1 MTTSLY
7 SLTGKFLEIQQYI
20 TEDNQEMFTDTLEA
34 IDEAIEQKA
43 LGIVHVVKN
52 LETMCETIKAE
63 ETRLAE
69 RRKRTEK
76 SVERLKQYL
85 LDSMEATD
93 NKKIETDLMTISIR
107 NNKESLLVHSEAFI
121 PEMYYKPGKP
131 SLDKTNLLKAVQKGI
146 IVEGVTTHRTK
157 SLSIK

>member
-7 SLTGKFLEIQQYI
+7 SLTGSYLELQQHI

-34 IDEAIEQKA
+34 LDEAIEQKA

-52 LETMCETIKAE
+52 MENMCEVIKAE
-63 ETRLAE
+63 EVRLAE
-69 RRKRTEK
+69 RRKKTEK
-76 SVERLKQYL
+76 SVARLKQYL

-93 NKKIETDLMTISIR
+93 NKKIETDLMTISVR
-107 NNKESLLVHSEAFI
+107 TNKESLLVHSEAFI
-121 PEMYYKPGKP
+121 PDMYYKPGKP

>member
-34 IDEAIEQKA
+34 LDEAIEQKA

-52 LETMCETIKAE
+52 MENMCEVIKAE

-69 RRKRTEK
+69 RRKKTEK
-76 SVERLKQYL
+76 AVTRLKQYL
-85 LDSMEATD
+85 IDSMEATD
-93 NKKIETDLMTISIR
+93 NKKIETDLMTISVR
-107 NNKESLLVHSEAFI
+107 TNKESLLVHSEKHI

-131 SLDKTNLLKAVQKGI
+131 SLSKTDLLKAVQKGI